1 MNTQVKEQSS
11 VDEVKDG
18 GQTSVFGFIGRYAV
32 THTVVYFIAG
42 LIFSILVNYRELFAT
57 TAYSYMRP
65 FDHPLVI
72 LGPLLNLFRGAL
84 LAVAFVPFRK
94 VIVGSKRGWV
104 YLFSALWILTNVGAD
119 AADPGKIEG
128 FIYGDYSVGLHL
140 ATFPEFTVQTLAF
153 AWIFHTWERNPRAKR
168 VFIPLIAALAIV
180 VVVAILGVLFTPP
193 A

>member
-1 MNTQVKEQSS
+1 MTTEVKEQSS
-11 VDEVKDG
+11 VDELRDRG
-18 GQTSVFGFIGRYAV
+18 ETSVFGFIGRFAV

-42 LIFSILVNYRELFAT
+42 MIFSILVNYRELFAT
-57 TAYSYMRP
+57 AAYSYMRP

-128 FIYGDYSVGLHL
+128 FIYGDYSFGLHL
-140 ATFPEFTVQTLAF
+140 ATLPEFTFHSLAL
-153 AWIFHTWERNPRAKR
+153 AWIFHTWERNPKDKR
-168 VFIPLIAALAIV
+168 VYIPLIAGLAIV
-180 VVVAILGVLFTPP
+180 VVVAILGLLFTPP